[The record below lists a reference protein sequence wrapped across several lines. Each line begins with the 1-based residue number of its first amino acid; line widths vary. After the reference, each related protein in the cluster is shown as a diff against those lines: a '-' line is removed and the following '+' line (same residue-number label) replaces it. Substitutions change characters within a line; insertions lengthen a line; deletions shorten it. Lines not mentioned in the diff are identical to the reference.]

1 MHPSFDL
8 TELNI
13 SIGRLF
19 MAGMPGTQVDTVT
32 ESLIRDFC
40 LGGIILFSR
49 NIKGPVQVASL
60 CRELQRLALK
70 FHGIPLF
77 IAVDQE
83 GGRVARLKKPFTVF
97 PGNKAIGEDD
107 NSVARAVEFA
117 RVTSNEMSLVG
128 INMNFA
134 PVLDVCGEDCEKHLA
149 GRTFGDDPEKV
160 AFLGQTMINRF
171 QAHGIMTVAKH
182 FPGLGRSAMD
192 PHYDLP
198 SINITDREM
207 DEINLLPF
215 RSAIRQ
221 QVAGIMTSHAIYP
234 FLEPEI
240 SATLSN
246 KIISGILINKLG
258 FKGLVIS
265 DDLEMGAIKKKWGV
279 PAGAVASFEAG
290 CDILLICS
298 EQQSLFEAISLLRK
312 KFLCGEIP
320 FSRLNISLSK
330 IRKAKDRFL
339 NPMPEISIKAVRSRF
354 KF

>member
-1 MHPSFDL
+1 
-8 TELNI
+8 
-13 SIGRLF
+13 

-40 LGGIILFSR
+40 LGGVILFSR
-49 NIKGPVQVASL
+49 NIKDPVQVALL
-60 CRELQRLALK
+60 CRDLQRLALK

-83 GGRVARLKKPFTVF
+83 GGRVARLKKPFTIF
-97 PGNKAIGEDD
+97 PGNQAIGEDD
-107 NSVARAVEFA
+107 DPVSRAVEFA

-134 PVLDVCGEDCEKHLA
+134 PVLDVCGENCEKHLA
-149 GRTFGDDPEKV
+149 GRTFGDNPEKV
-160 AFLGQTMINRF
+160 ALLGKAMINSF

-198 SINITDREM
+198 SINVTDREM

-221 QVAGIMTSHAIYP
+221 RVAGIMTSHAVYP

-246 KIISGILINKLG
+246 RIIRGLLINKLG

-290 CDILLICS
+290 CDILLICE
-298 EQQSLFEAISLLRK
+298 EQQFVFEAISLLRK
-312 KFLCGEIP
+312 KFLRGEIP
-320 FSRLNISLSK
+320 FSRLNRSLSK
-330 IRKAKDRFL
+330 IRKTKDRFL
-339 NPMPEISIKAVRSRF
+339 NPMAEISIKAVRSKF
-354 KF
+354 KS